1 MEFFT
6 LCSNCKMNWI
16 KKLNTIKFG
25 KWQMFLQIA
34 VNPAFQ
40 ILKGFSRVRNDLASH
55 RTFLPSGKFRKK
67 LPHRNPRS
75 IECKS
80 EIIVGSNKSLIKE
93 LLVYCYRRDNF

>member
-6 LCSNCKMNWI
+6 LCSNCKTKWI

-25 KWQMFLQIA
+25 KWQMLLQIA

-40 ILKGFSRVRNDLASH
+40 ILKGFSRVRNDLVSH
-55 RTFLPSGKFRKK
+55 RTFLPAGKFRKK

-93 LLVYCYRRDNF
+93 LLVYCSRRDNF